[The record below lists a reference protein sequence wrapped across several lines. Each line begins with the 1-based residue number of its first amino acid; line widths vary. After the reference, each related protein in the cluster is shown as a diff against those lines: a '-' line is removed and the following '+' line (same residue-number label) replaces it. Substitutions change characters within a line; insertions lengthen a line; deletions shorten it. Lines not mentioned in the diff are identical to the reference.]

1 MFNEHNIFTLQQSTV
16 WPFKIKIDNTT
27 KKAATRYNN
36 EKKNIK
42 YEYVEKLPSMKHY
55 KSMVFTAAV
64 KEMKTATTGYST
76 PTPTGKEG
84 LDKNRV

>member
-1 MFNEHNIFTLQQSTV
+1 
-16 WPFKIKIDNTT
+16 
-27 KKAATRYNN
+27 
-36 EKKNIK
+36 
-42 YEYVEKLPSMKHY
+42 MKHY